1 MSEFSAAVKSTVD
14 ASSRNGPVDS
24 WVHHPASKGR
34 HSETVIDITSPESLP
49 RRRLA
54 ADEKHRIEFWNSGS
68 TLVHFGS
75 SANATTRPVPFPLLI
90 KYPSIPVSSNSILH
104 FSVAEKTF
112 PSSLFNLQPSL
123 LFPRAFLWRYR
134 RQMNLHYPL
143 SRL

>member
-54 ADEKHRIEFWNSGS
+54 ADEKHRIEFWIHASPLWVECQRDHSSSSFSPSHKISLDSGLFKLHP
-68 TLVHFGS
+68 TFFCRREDV
-75 SANATTRPVPFPLLI
+75 PVFP
-90 KYPSIPVSSNSILH
+90 
-104 FSVAEKTF
+104 
-112 PSSLFNLQPSL
+112 FNLQPSL
-123 LFPRAFLWRYR
+123 LFPRAFLWRPR
-134 RQMNLHYPL
+134 RQMNLHYLL